1 MTEET
6 TATPPPLTAGAV
18 SQGIAPP
25 VNLSRLVPANIR
37 AVWPTEGGHFT
48 PWLLENADVLSR
60 TSTAQQITTT
70 SAR

>member
-6 TATPPPLTAGAV
+6 TATPPPLTAGA
-18 SQGIAPP
+18 
-25 VNLSRLVPANIR
+25 ANIR